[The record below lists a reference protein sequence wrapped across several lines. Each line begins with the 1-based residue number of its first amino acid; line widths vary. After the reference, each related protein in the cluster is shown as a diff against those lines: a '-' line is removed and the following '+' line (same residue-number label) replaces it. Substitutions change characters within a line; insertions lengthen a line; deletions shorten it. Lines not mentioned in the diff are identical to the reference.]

1 MNGGGKVRSAGRLA
15 VVQDDSVE
23 LGDNQIGSIA
33 GLGAALLWT
42 ISSLFWSRVRLSAW
56 ALNYLKSIVGSVML
70 LVHLVGMAWLN
81 GHPVFQAN
89 AFAWH
94 MLFWG
99 GLIGIAIGDYC
110 YFRSLQ
116 IVGPRRCFLL
126 TTTTPIFAIAL
137 MWIMSGQPIAL
148 VVLLGIVMTMTGV
161 GLVVLD
167 PRSGSEIPS
176 VMPGRGWVGV
186 VLGLGSALCQALGGM
201 FSQQAMEHSDCSAGE
216 AAFIRLLV
224 AAVIMF
230 VFAASRG
237 VLSKV
242 HWEFLNGGN
251 WRFVLAGT
259 ALGTWLGI
267 WLSQIAYQKTDLA
280 LASTLLTTSPLFAI
294 PVLYLYIGQRTS
306 VVALVGSLVAVLG
319 VAIALNP
326 ETVQAWSSSVFSTS
340 GN

>member
-1 MNGGGKVRSAGRLA
+1 MELS
-15 VVQDDSVE
+15 DSQ
-23 LGDNQIGSIA
+23 LGSFA
-33 GLGAALLWT
+33 GLGAAFLWT

-56 ALNYLKSIVGSVML
+56 ALNYLKSIVGSAML
-70 LVHLVGMAWLN
+70 LGHLVGLAWLN

-99 GLIGIAIGDYC
+99 GLIGIAVGDYC

-126 TTTTPIFAIAL
+126 TTTTPIFAIVL
-137 MWIMSGQPIAL
+137 VWLMSGQSISL

-161 GLVVLD
+161 GLVVMD
-167 PRSGSEIPS
+167 PRTGTEVPS
-176 VMPGRGWVGV
+176 VMPGRGWVGLL
-186 VLGLGSALCQALGGM
+186 LGLGSALCQALGGM

-224 AAVIMF
+224 AAAIMF
-230 VFAASRG
+230 LFVASQG
-237 VLSKV
+237 ELKKV
-242 HWEFLNGGN
+242 HREFLSGGN
-251 WRFVLAGT
+251 WRYVLAGT

-306 VVALVGSLVAVLG
+306 AVALVGSLVAVLG

-326 ETVQAWSSSVFSTS
+326 EAALAWSSGLLFER